1 MAGMPALAAAQV
13 YGLAVRLRRALYRHG
28 FFKSQ
33 RFDVPV
39 IVVGNVI
46 AGGAGKT
53 PLVIALVKHL
63 QAQQV
68 KVGVISRGYG
78 RASADCIEVTSATS
92 IERAVT
98 SQPLYSVPQA
108 LLFL

>member
-1 MAGMPALAAAQV
+1 MKQNLQKAWLTRGWLACLLWPLAQV

-63 QAQQV
+63 H
-68 KVGVISRGYG
+68 
-78 RASADCIEVTSATS
+78 
-92 IERAVT
+92 
-98 SQPLYSVPQA
+98 
-108 LLFL
+108 